1 MCKMLIY
8 LPCFWKRRCVPGC
21 SIVSWLLHEG
31 EIFHFVLQYYKW
43 CVLHCSNEL
52 QLTVSHLALKNKSL
66 YVIGNCSLR
75 CFIIDF
81 IWSQMFYESCIV
93 IFVTF
98 SSKIFSM
105 IYMNFC
111 VYYYLKKHMCKRFIF
126 ISGPNW
132 HNLTALQGN
141 IISSL
146 NPAAA
151 CAF

>member
-21 SIVSWLLHEG
+21 SIVPWLLHEG

-43 CVLHCSNEL
+43 CVVHCSNEL
-52 QLTVSHLALKNKSL
+52 QLTVSHLSPKNKPL

-75 CFIIDF
+75 CFIVDF

-105 IYMNFC
+105 IYMNSF
-111 VYYYLKKHMCKRFIF
+111 VFIIILKKHMCKRFIF

-132 HNLTALQGN
+132 LIT
-141 IISSL
+141 
-146 NPAAA
+146 
-151 CAF
+151 

>member
-21 SIVSWLLHEG
+21 FIVPWLLHEG
-31 EIFHFVLQYYKW
+31 EIHFVLQYYKW
-43 CVLHCSNEL
+43 SVVHCSNEL
-52 QLTVSHLALKNKSL
+52 QLTLSHLSPKSKPL

-75 CFIIDF
+75 CFIVNF

-105 IYMNFC
+105 IYMCCFGC
-111 VYYYLKKHMCKRFIF
+111 IIIF
-126 ISGPNW
+126 KSICARDSSSHLGNT
-132 HNLTALQGN
+132 NL
-141 IISSL
+141 
-146 NPAAA
+146 
-151 CAF
+151 